1 MLVST
6 KSSFG
11 TAATTTALLTVLLL
25 GLEVQQGTDAAFFGR
40 RRSIA
45 ATPYGG
51 GGGGYYV
58 GSERTSTRVYSHWL
72 DSRGG
77 GADDAAAA
85 EESQAQGLTK
95 AEEKDDEEPQ
105 VLYLPGLLEVELS
118 HSDHVRNVHHRV
130 RRRWVQTNTSHEF
143 VAVVVAKPSTCV
155 RPGYEPIAHYCHVL
169 CRCLFL
175 FFFSSRQPTALSDST
190 VVLSSSKA
198 KELGVRDGDV
208 VAIVGRRR
216 NASYG
221 RVHVA
226 TKSTKK
232 KASNAAFCT
241 LSENLAKNLRLRKGD
256 KAKVVPLGGG
266 GKNYD
271 DGSIDNVGT
280 RSGDLVLIEAE
291 TVPTVTSVTMS
302 PIEDSLTSLVALE
315 GGDSIPDEEI
325 ETRFVLPY
333 LETEKGGLLKRGQI
347 VRLVDESGRKLEFLV
362 AHMQLTGAVAEEAAG
377 EVTKIDSDEGDE
389 EEDPAMAGE
398 VNEETVAI
406 IGSTVPRPTVGLGYD
421 SVGGLDKAIQL
432 MRELVELP
440 LRFPELWTTA
450 GVPTPKGV
458 LLHGPPG
465 SGKTLIAN
473 ALVEETGAHV
483 VIINGPEIMA
493 RKGGE
498 SEGNLRKAFQEA
510 IEKAPSIIFMD
521 ELDSIAPKRD
531 QAQGETEKRV
541 VSQLLMLMDS
551 LKPSSNV
558 MVIGATNRPNVIE
571 SALRRPGRFDRELE
585 IVVPDEE
592 GRLEILNIKTKD
604 MQLGP
609 DVDLYQIARDTHGY
623 VGADL
628 QQLTLEAG
636 LQCIRSN
643 LMNLDVD
650 NEDPIPDETL
660 DVLRVT
666 NDHFNHALSVCDPST
681 LRDNKVEV
689 PDVKWED
696 IGGLEETK
704 RELQEMVRYPIEH
717 RHLFERFGMQASRGV
732 LFYGPPGCGKTLMA
746 KAIAN
751 ECGANFISVK
761 GPELLNMWFGGS
773 EANVRNLFDKARSAS
788 PCILFFDEMDSIARA
803 RGSGGSGSSDTSDRV
818 INQILSEIDGMGSG
832 KTLFIIGAT
841 NRPDILDPG
850 IMRPGRLDQL
860 IYIPLPDMESRVSI
874 FKANLR
880 KSPVADDVSIQ
891 TLADATDGFS
901 GADITEICQRAAKNA
916 IRDSIT
922 AGIERQ
928 KRVEA
933 GELTQEEADALPDPV
948 PFITRA
954 HFEASMGKARRSV
967 GPEIIKQYDDFS
979 AKIKSEWGKSGS
991 GDDENSYDID
1001 EAAAAQAIEDVAVE
1015 A

>member
-1 MLVST
+1 MVLQVNSFPILPTHENVRQNGGDDGKPNTTLMMLT
-6 KSSFG
+6 QSF
-11 TAATTTALLTVLLL
+11 LLL
-25 GLEVQQGTDAAFFGR
+25 PSCCPL
-40 RRSIA
+40 
-45 ATPYGG
+45 
-51 GGGGYYV
+51 
-58 GSERTSTRVYSHWL
+58 
-72 DSRGG
+72 
-77 GADDAAAA
+77 
-85 EESQAQGLTK
+85 
-95 AEEKDDEEPQ
+95 
-105 VLYLPGLLEVELS
+105 
-118 HSDHVRNVHHRV
+118 V
-130 RRRWVQTNTSHEF
+130 RRTER
-143 VAVVVAKPSTCV
+143 
-155 RPGYEPIAHYCHVL
+155 L
-169 CRCLFL
+169 
-175 FFFSSRQPTALSDST
+175 QPTAVSDST
-190 VVLSSSKA
+190 VALSKSKA
-198 KELGVRDGDV
+198 KELGVSVGDIV
-208 VAIVGRRR
+208 VIVGRRR
-216 NASYG
+216 RAAYG
-221 RVHVA
+221 RVEVV
-226 TKSTKK
+226 KSTKK
-232 KASNAAFCT
+232 AKTAFCT
-241 LSENLAKNLRLRKGD
+241 ISENLAKNLRLRKGD
-256 KAKVVPLGGG
+256 KAKVVPLGRTKKSGTAAG
-266 GKNYD
+266 SALSD
-271 DGSIDNVGT
+271 DVGT
-280 RSGDLVLIEAE
+280 HSGDMVLVEAE
-291 TVPTVTSVTMS
+291 KAPAVTSVMMS
-302 PIEDSLTSLVALE
+302 PIEDSLRSLESLE

-325 ETRFVLPY
+325 NARFVTPY
-333 LETEKGGLLKRGQI
+333 INDKGGLLKRGQI
-347 VRLVDESGRKLEFLV
+347 LRLTDDSGRRLDFIVTDMTIDGVDETN
-362 AHMQLTGAVAEEAAG
+362 TGAE
-377 EVTKIDSDEGDE
+377 DE
-389 EEDPAMAGE
+389 EEVEIVKAGE
-398 VNEETVAI
+398 ISDGATATV
-406 IGSTVPRPTVGLGYD
+406 GDSVPRPAVGQGYD

-498 SEGNLRKAFQEA
+498 SEANLRQAFEEA
-510 IEKAPSIIFMD
+510 QEKAPSIIFMD

-541 VSQLLMLMDS
+541 VSQLLTLMDS

-585 IVVPDEE
+585 IAVPDEE
-592 GRLEILNIKTKD
+592 GRLEILKIKTKD
-604 MQLGP
+604 MQLDT
-609 DVDLYQIARDTHGY
+609 DVNLFQIARDTHGY

-628 QQLTLEAG
+628 QQLTLEAA

-643 LMNLDVD
+643 IVKLDVD
-650 NEDPIPDETL
+650 SEDPIPDETL

-666 NDHFNHALSVCDPST
+666 DDHFNHALSVCDPST

-773 EANVRNLFDKARSAS
+773 EANVRNLFDKARAAS

-803 RGSGGSGSSDTSDRV
+803 RGGGSGGGSSDTSDRV

-860 IYIPLPDMESRVSI
+860 IYIPLPDRESRVSI

-880 KSPVADDVSIQ
+880 KSPIAEDISIQ

-928 KRVEA
+928 KRVDA

-954 HFEASMGKARRSV
+954 HFEASMSKARRSV
-967 GPEIIKQYDDFS
+967 GPEIIAQYDEFS
-979 AKIKSEWGKSGS
+979 AKIKSEWGKSSTGS
-991 GDDENSYDID
+991 ENAYDID
-1001 EAAAAQAIEDVAVE
+1001 AAAAVQAKEDEMVE

>member
-1 MLVST
+1 M
-6 KSSFG
+6 
-11 TAATTTALLTVLLL
+11 L
-25 GLEVQQGTDAAFFGR
+25 GLYDHVCKFFLTSCWLWSRTEDEDESKPVAGKITGATEIVIG
-40 RRSIA
+40 S
-45 ATPYGG
+45 ATP
-51 GGGGYYV
+51 
-58 GSERTSTRVYSHWL
+58 R
-72 DSRGG
+72 
-77 GADDAAAA
+77 
-85 EESQAQGLTK
+85 
-95 AEEKDDEEPQ
+95 
-105 VLYLPGLLEVELS
+105 
-118 HSDHVRNVHHRV
+118 
-130 RRRWVQTNTSHEF
+130 
-143 VAVVVAKPSTCV
+143 
-155 RPGYEPIAHYCHVL
+155 
-169 CRCLFL
+169 
-175 FFFSSRQPTALSDST
+175 
-190 VVLSSSKA
+190 
-198 KELGVRDGDV
+198 
-208 VAIVGRRR
+208 
-216 NASYG
+216 
-221 RVHVA
+221 
-226 TKSTKK
+226 
-232 KASNAAFCT
+232 
-241 LSENLAKNLRLRKGD
+241 
-256 KAKVVPLGGG
+256 
-266 GKNYD
+266 
-271 DGSIDNVGT
+271 
-280 RSGDLVLIEAE
+280 IE
-291 TVPTVTSVTMS
+291 
-302 PIEDSLTSLVALE
+302 I
-315 GGDSIPDEEI
+315 
-325 ETRFVLPY
+325 
-333 LETEKGGLLKRGQI
+333 
-347 VRLVDESGRKLEFLV
+347 
-362 AHMQLTGAVAEEAAG
+362 
-377 EVTKIDSDEGDE
+377 
-389 EEDPAMAGE
+389 
-398 VNEETVAI
+398 
-406 IGSTVPRPTVGLGYD
+406 GLGYD
-421 SVGGLDKAIQL
+421 SVGGLEKAIQL

-465 SGKTLIAN
+465 CGKTLLAN
-473 ALVEETGAHV
+473 ALVEETGAHI

-498 SEGNLRKAFQEA
+498 SEANLRQAFEEA
-510 IEKAPSIIFMD
+510 MEKAPSIIFMD
-521 ELDSIAPKRD
+521 EIDSIAPKRD

-541 VSQLLMLMDS
+541 VSQLLTLMDS

-585 IVVPDEE
+585 IVIPDED

-604 MQLGP
+604 MKLAE
-609 DVDLYQIARDTHGY
+609 DVNLFQIARDTHGY

-628 QQLTLEAG
+628 QQLTMEAA

-643 LMNLDVD
+643 IASMDVD
-650 NEDPIPDETL
+650 SEDPIPEEILDTL
-660 DVLRVT
+660 EVD
-666 NDHFNHALSVCDPST
+666 NSHFTYALSQCDPST

-689 PDVKWED
+689 PNVKWED

-773 EANVRNLFDKARSAS
+773 EANVRNLFDKARAAS

-803 RGSGGSGSSDTSDRV
+803 RGAGGGGGSSETSDRV

-860 IYIPLPDMESRVSI
+860 IYIPLPDRDSRISI

-880 KSPVADDVSIQ
+880 KSPIADDVSMEQ
-891 TLADATDGFS
+891 LADATEGFS

-954 HFEASMGKARRSV
+954 HFEASMSKARRSV
-967 GPEIIKQYDDFS
+967 GPEIIQQYDEFT
-979 AKIKSEWGKSGS
+979 AKIKQQWSSSGTDSENK
-991 GDDENSYDID
+991 YDID
-1001 EAAAAQAIEDVAVE
+1001 AAAAEQAHEDAMLEGDAGKVSIGGSDNE
-1015 A
+1015 GDE

>member
-1 MLVST
+1 MASTNDQDDDTAVAGQVS
-6 KSSFG
+6 
-11 TAATTTALLTVLLL
+11 
-25 GLEVQQGTDAAFFGR
+25 
-40 RRSIA
+40 
-45 ATPYGG
+45 
-51 GGGGYYV
+51 
-58 GSERTSTRVYSHWL
+58 
-72 DSRGG
+72 
-77 GADDAAAA
+77 
-85 EESQAQGLTK
+85 
-95 AEEKDDEEPQ
+95 KD
-105 VLYLPGLLEVELS
+105 
-118 HSDHVRNVHHRV
+118 
-130 RRRWVQTNTSHEF
+130 TEF
-143 VAVVVAKPSTCV
+143 
-155 RPGYEPIAHYCHVL
+155 
-169 CRCLFL
+169 
-175 FFFSSRQPTALSDST
+175 
-190 VVLSSSKA
+190 
-198 KELGVRDGDV
+198 
-208 VAIVGRRR
+208 IVG
-216 NASYG
+216 AS
-221 RVHVA
+221 
-226 TKSTKK
+226 T
-232 KASNAAFCT
+232 
-241 LSENLAKNLRLRKGD
+241 
-256 KAKVVPLGGG
+256 
-266 GKNYD
+266 
-271 DGSIDNVGT
+271 
-280 RSGDLVLIEAE
+280 
-291 TVPTVTSVTMS
+291 
-302 PIEDSLTSLVALE
+302 
-315 GGDSIPDEEI
+315 
-325 ETRFVLPY
+325 
-333 LETEKGGLLKRGQI
+333 
-347 VRLVDESGRKLEFLV
+347 
-362 AHMQLTGAVAEEAAG
+362 
-377 EVTKIDSDEGDE
+377 
-389 EEDPAMAGE
+389 
-398 VNEETVAI
+398 
-406 IGSTVPRPTVGLGYD
+406 PRPVVGMGYD
-421 SVGGLDKAIQL
+421 SVGGLDKVIQL

-440 LRFPELWTTA
+440 LRFPELWSTA
-450 GVPTPKGV
+450 GVPSPKGV

-465 SGKTLIAN
+465 CGKTLIAN

-498 SEGNLRKAFQEA
+498 SEANLRQAFEEA
-510 IEKAPSIIFMD
+510 IAKAPSIIFMD

-541 VSQLLMLMDS
+541 VSQLLTLMDS

-585 IVVPDEE
+585 IVIPDED
-592 GRLEILNIKTKD
+592 GRHEILKIKTKD
-604 MQLGP
+604 MKLGG
-609 DVDLYQIARDTHGY
+609 DVDLFQIARDTHGF

-628 QQLTLEAG
+628 QQLTLEAA

-643 LMNLDVD
+643 IENMDVD
-650 NEDPIPDETL
+650 SEDPIPDEILDTL
-660 DVLRVT
+660 EVT
-666 NDHFNHALSVCDPST
+666 NDHFNFALSVCDPST

-773 EANVRNLFDKARSAS
+773 EANVRNLFDKARAAS
-788 PCILFFDEMDSIARA
+788 PCILFFDEMDSIARS
-803 RGSGGSGSSDTSDRV
+803 RGGGAGGGSSDTSDRV

-860 IYIPLPDMESRVSI
+860 IYIPLPDHASRVSI

-880 KSPVADDVSIQ
+880 KSPIAEDVDINE
-891 TLADATDGFS
+891 LADATDGFS

-948 PFITRA
+948 PFITA
-954 HFEASMGKARRSV
+954 THFEASMSKARRSV
-967 GPEIIKQYDDFS
+967 GPDIIEQYDQFTKKIKQEWSTSGQETSS
-979 AKIKSEWGKSGS
+979 A
-991 GDDENSYDID
+991 YDID
-1001 EAAAAQAIEDVAVE
+1001 AAAAEQEKEDQMMA
-1015 A
+1015 

>member
-1 MLVST
+1 M
-6 KSSFG
+6 
-11 TAATTTALLTVLLL
+11 
-25 GLEVQQGTDAAFFGR
+25 
-40 RRSIA
+40 
-45 ATPYGG
+45 
-51 GGGGYYV
+51 
-58 GSERTSTRVYSHWL
+58 
-72 DSRGG
+72 
-77 GADDAAAA
+77 
-85 EESQAQGLTK
+85 
-95 AEEKDDEEPQ
+95 
-105 VLYLPGLLEVELS
+105 
-118 HSDHVRNVHHRV
+118 
-130 RRRWVQTNTSHEF
+130 
-143 VAVVVAKPSTCV
+143 
-155 RPGYEPIAHYCHVL
+155 
-169 CRCLFL
+169 
-175 FFFSSRQPTALSDST
+175 
-190 VVLSSSKA
+190 
-198 KELGVRDGDV
+198 
-208 VAIVGRRR
+208 
-216 NASYG
+216 
-221 RVHVA
+221 
-226 TKSTKK
+226 
-232 KASNAAFCT
+232 
-241 LSENLAKNLRLRKGD
+241 AKNLRLRKGD
-256 KAKVVPLGGG
+256 KAKVTPLT
-266 GKNYD
+266 GKKEE
-271 DGSIDNVGT
+271 GT
-280 RSGDLVLIEAE
+280 RSGDMVLLERSDAPKVSAITFSPVEESLATLEA
-291 TVPTVTSVTMS
+291 
-302 PIEDSLTSLVALE
+302 IE
-315 GGDSIPDEEI
+315 GGDEIPDEEL
-325 ETRFVLPY
+325 TSRFVTPY
-333 LETEKGGLLKRGQI
+333 MESAGLLKRGQI
-347 VRLVDESGRKLEFLV
+347 IELKDENGRRLEVLVSHVEIEGESNE
-362 AHMQLTGAVAEEAAG
+362 TEE
-377 EVTKIDSDEGDE
+377 EDE
-389 EEDPAMAGE
+389 EEIAVAGE
-398 VNEETVAI
+398 TSAATSVVM
-406 IGSTVPRPTVGLGYD
+406 GSVVERPAVGMGYD
-421 SVGGLDKAIQL
+421 SVGGMDKPVQL

-465 SGKTLIAN
+465 CGKTLIAN

-498 SEGNLRKAFQEA
+498 SEANLRQAFEEA
-510 IEKAPSIIFMD
+510 QEKAPSIIFMD

-541 VSQLLMLMDS
+541 VSQLLTLMDS
-551 LKPSSNV
+551 LKANSNV

-585 IVVPDEE
+585 IAIPDED
-592 GRLEILNIKTKD
+592 GRHEILKIKTKD
-604 MQLGP
+604 MELET
-609 DVDLYQIARDTHGY
+609 DVDLFQIARDTHGY

-628 QQLTLEAG
+628 QQLTLEAA
-636 LQCIRSN
+636 LQCIRSQIVN
-643 LMNLDVD
+643 MDVD
-650 NEDPIPDETL
+650 SEDPVPDETL
-660 DVLRVT
+660 DLLRVNNEHMT
-666 NDHFNHALSVCDPST
+666 HALSVCDPST

-689 PDVKWED
+689 PDVKWAD

-773 EANVRNLFDKARSAS
+773 EANVRNLFDKARAAS

-803 RGSGGSGSSDTSDRV
+803 RGSGGSGSSETSDRV

-860 IYIPLPDMESRVSI
+860 IYIPLPDHESRISI

-880 KSPVADDVSIQ
+880 KSPIADDIEITQ
-891 TLADATDGFS
+891 LADATEGFS

-933 GELTQEEADALPDPV
+933 GELTQEEADELPDPV
-948 PFITRA
+948 PAITRA

-967 GPEIIKQYDDFS
+967 GPEIIEQYDQFTAKVKQQWSTSGTSS
-979 AKIKSEWGKSGS
+979 A
-991 GDDENSYDID
+991 NVYDID
-1001 EAAAAQAIEDVAVE
+1001 SAAAEQAQEDSLLDGVDDEEEAVPATGGDE
-1015 A
+1015 